1 MLPGRTPS
9 RPKLP
14 KENRK
19 LPRQR
24 LFLCRDPFVA
34 QTGKIFFGILDTI
47 SYQFGSC
54 RWLAG
59 LYRIKWRFT
68 AGNDTNPYQPLLLVG
83 FPDSVK
89 IAGGYG

>member
-1 MLPGRTPS
+1 MQETRTIEF
-9 RPKLP
+9 
-14 KENRK
+14 KETITNT
-19 LPRQR
+19 
-24 LFLCRDPFVA
+24 FLKTVSAFSNYNG
-34 QTGKIFFGILDTI
+34 GKIFFGILDTI
-47 SYQFGSC
+47 SYQFCSC

-83 FPDSVK
+83 FPDFVK